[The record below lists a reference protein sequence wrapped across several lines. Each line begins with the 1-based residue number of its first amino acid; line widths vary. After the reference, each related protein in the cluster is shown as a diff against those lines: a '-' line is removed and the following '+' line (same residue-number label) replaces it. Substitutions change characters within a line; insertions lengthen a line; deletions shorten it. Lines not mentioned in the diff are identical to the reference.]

1 MSAAGV
7 SGGGCRWIGRPRKV
21 AQSWDAGSP
30 GEARSPQEAVH
41 PGEAVRPPG
50 HRPRTALVL
59 GAGGVVGA
67 AWMTGALHAVQQR
80 LPVPVGDVDLIVG
93 TSAGSVL
100 AAALRCGVTLD
111 ELTALQRG
119 EPVPALRDAGVRDL
133 DERPLPPHPHLR
145 AGSPRLMLTTLR
157 APRTIHPG
165 VGVSAW
171 LPRGRGRHEA
181 LHATVAALD
190 AFAAGRASALR
201 DSVLRD
207 SAFRDSAFRTGASS
221 PGSWADGRTWIVA
234 VDYDT
239 GRRVMFGRDGA
250 PQVPLADAV
259 VASCSIPGWYE
270 PAVIDGHR
278 YVDGGVRSSTSL
290 RSLARA
296 GLDEVY
302 VLAPMAS
309 LVPDRPSRTAERLER
324 RLRRRITRSLLRE
337 AVELRACGVRVTVL
351 TPGPEDLA
359 AMGANVM
366 DPRRR
371 RPVLDISR
379 RTAAAALAAAEGC
392 PQVA

>member
-1 MSAAGV
+1 MGATGVAG
-7 SGGGCRWIGRPRKV
+7 GECRSIGRPR
-21 AQSWDAGSP
+21 
-30 GEARSPQEAVH
+30 EAA
-41 PGEAVRPPG
+41 RPPAR
-50 HRPRTALVL
+50 RPRTGLVL

-80 LPVPVGDVDLIVG
+80 LDVAVGDVDMIVG

-100 AAALRCGVTLD
+100 AAALRCRVTLD
-111 ELTALQRG
+111 EMTALQRG
-119 EPVPALRDAGVRDL
+119 DAVPVLREAGVLDL
-133 DERPLPPHPHLR
+133 DEGPMPPRPRLR

-181 LHATVAALD
+181 LHTTVAALD
-190 AFAAGRASALR
+190 TAVAARR
-201 DSVLRD
+201 DP
-207 SAFRDSAFRTGASS
+207 AWT

-239 GRRVMFGRDGA
+239 GRRVMFGREGA
-250 PQVPLADAV
+250 PRVPLADAV

-270 PAVIDGHR
+270 PAVIDGHH

-290 RSLARA
+290 RSLAQA
-296 GLDEVY
+296 GLDQVY

-309 LVPDRPSRTAERLER
+309 LLPDRPARTAERLER
-324 RLRRRITRSLLRE
+324 RMRRRITRALLRE
-337 AVELRACGVRVTVL
+337 AVVLRAAGVRVTVL

-371 RPVLDISR
+371 RPALDVAR
-379 RTAAAALAAAEGC
+379 HTTAAALAAAEGH

>member
-1 MSAAGV
+1 
-7 SGGGCRWIGRPRKV
+7 
-21 AQSWDAGSP
+21 
-30 GEARSPQEAVH
+30 
-41 PGEAVRPPG
+41 
-50 HRPRTALVL
+50 
-59 GAGGVVGA
+59 
-67 AWMTGALHAVQQR
+67 MTGALHAVQQR
-80 LPVPVGDVDLIVG
+80 LAVPVGDVDLIVG

-111 ELTALQRG
+111 EMTALQRG
-119 EPVPALRDAGVRDL
+119 QPVPALRDAGVRDL
-133 DERPLPPHPHLR
+133 DEGPLPPRPHLR

-181 LHATVAALD
+181 LRATVAALD
-190 AFAAGRASALR
+190 MLAAGRASAPGP
-201 DSVLRD
+201 
-207 SAFRDSAFRTGASS
+207 AAWS
-221 PGSWADGRTWIVA
+221 PGAWADGRTWIVA

-239 GRRVMFGRDGA
+239 GRRVMFGRAGA
-250 PQVPLADAV
+250 PRVPLPDAV

-270 PAVIDGHR
+270 PAVIDGHH
-278 YVDGGVRSSTSL
+278 YVDGGVRSSTSMQ
-290 RSLARA
+290 SLVQA

-302 VLAPMAS
+302 VFAPMAS
-309 LVPDRPSRTAERLER
+309 LVPDQPARTAERLER

-337 AVELRACGVRVTVL
+337 AAVLQASGVRVTLL

-371 RPVLDISR
+371 EAALDIARITS
-379 RTAAAALAAAEGC
+379 AATLAANGH

>member
-1 MSAAGV
+1 MSATGV
-7 SGGGCRWIGRPRKV
+7 SGGGCRWIGRPR
-21 AQSWDAGSP
+21 
-30 GEARSPQEAVH
+30 EAAPPQD
-41 PGEAVRPPG
+41 R
-50 HRPRTALVL
+50 RPRTGLVL

-67 AWMTGALHAVQQR
+67 AWMTGALYAVQDQ
-80 LPVPVGDVDLIVG
+80 LPGPVGEVDLIVG

-111 ELTALQRG
+111 EMAALQRG
-119 EPVPALRDAGVRDL
+119 ETVPALVEAGIRDL
-133 DERPLPPHPHLR
+133 DDGPLPPRPQLR

-165 VGVSAW
+165 VGASAW
-171 LPRGRGRHEA
+171 LPRGRGRHES
-181 LHATVAALD
+181 LHATIEALGT
-190 AFAAGRASALR
+190 FAAR
-201 DSVLRD
+201 
-207 SAFRDSAFRTGASS
+207 RTPAAGAGTWS
-221 PGSWADGRTWIVA
+221 PGSWADGRTWIVT

-239 GRRVMFGRDGA
+239 GRRVMFGRPGA

-270 PAVIDGHR
+270 PAVIDGHH

-290 RSLARA
+290 RSLAQA

-309 LVPDRPSRTAERLER
+309 LVPDRPSRAAERLER

-337 AVELRACGVRVTVL
+337 AAVLRAGGVRVTVL

-359 AMGANVM
+359 AMGVNVM
-366 DPRRR
+366 DPSRR
-371 RPVLDISR
+371 RPVLDISP
-379 RTAAAALAAAEGC
+379 RTSAAALATADGH
-392 PQVA
+392 PRVA

>member
-7 SGGGCRWIGRPRKV
+7 SGGECRRIGGPR
-21 AQSWDAGSP
+21 
-30 GEARSPQEAVH
+30 EASLTE
-41 PGEAVRPPG
+41 VR
-50 HRPRTALVL
+50 RPRTGLVL

-80 LPVPVGDVDLIVG
+80 LTVPVGDVDLIVG

-111 ELTALQRG
+111 EMTALQRG
-119 EPVPALRDAGVRDL
+119 EPVPALRDAGVLDL
-133 DERPLPPHPHLR
+133 DDGPLPPRPRLR

-157 APRTIHPG
+157 APRTVHPG

-181 LHATVAALD
+181 LHVTLAALD
-190 AFAAGRASALR
+190 TFATRRNPDWL
-201 DSVLRD
+201 
-207 SAFRDSAFRTGASS
+207 
-221 PGSWADGRTWIVA
+221 PGYWAADGRTWIVA

-239 GRRVMFGRDGA
+239 GRRVMFGRPGA
-250 PQVPLADAV
+250 PRVALADAV
-259 VASCSIPGWYE
+259 IASCSIPGWYE

-290 RSLARA
+290 RSLAQA

-302 VLAPMAS
+302 VLAPLAS
-309 LVPDRPSRTAERLER
+309 LVPDRPARTAERLER
-324 RLRRRITRSLLRE
+324 RVRRRITRSLLRE
-337 AVELRACGVRVTVL
+337 AAVLEARGVRVTLL

-359 AMGANVM
+359 AMGVNVM
-366 DPRRR
+366 DARRR

-379 RTAAAALAAAEGC
+379 RTSAATLAAGGH